1 MAKEYP
7 LLIGHSDRG
16 NKRLHNIDEVSDF
29 ICKHGVDGDVS
40 ITFEDG
46 RFFLNTFGIYLN
58 KIVDMEYRN
67 ELEKVLVPK
76 QMSIFDSPDD
86 DEEVE
91 TEESEEPEETEDLE
105 MEM

>member
-16 NKRLHNIDEVSDF
+16 NKRLHNKEEVADF
-29 ICKHGVDGDVS
+29 ICKHGLEGDLL

-58 KIVDMEYRN
+58 RIVDMEYRD
-67 ELEKVLVPK
+67 ELKKVLVPK
-76 QMSIFDSPDD
+76 QMSIFDTPDD
-86 DEEVE
+86 EEEVE
-91 TEESEEPEETEDLE
+91 TEESEESDETEDLE

>member
-1 MAKEYP
+1 
-7 LLIGHSDRG
+7 
-16 NKRLHNIDEVSDF
+16 
-29 ICKHGVDGDVS
+29 
-40 ITFEDG
+40 
-46 RFFLNTFGIYLN
+46 
-58 KIVDMEYRN
+58 MEYRN